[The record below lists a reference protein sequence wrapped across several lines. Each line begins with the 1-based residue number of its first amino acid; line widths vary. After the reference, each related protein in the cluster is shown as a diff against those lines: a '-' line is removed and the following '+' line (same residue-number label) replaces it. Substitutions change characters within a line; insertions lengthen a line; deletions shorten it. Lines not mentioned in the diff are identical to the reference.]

1 MKCGWVSDVTASIAR
16 LESTQ
21 CTTMAQTPTR
31 SARTDRISE
40 TISEKNEENCD
51 ALCQI
56 HNAPKGT
63 NQNYIIVKM
72 SFRRFVYEKFYSI
85 KSGGFLFISF

>member
-31 SARTDRISE
+31 PARPDRISE
-40 TISEKNEENCD
+40 TITEQNEDCE
-51 ALCQI
+51 ALCQL

-63 NQNYIIVKM
+63 
-72 SFRRFVYEKFYSI
+72 
-85 KSGGFLFISF
+85 